1 MKLISDELY
10 DALDLLGIIPNEV
23 RKNNVGAS
31 DYAEH
36 LLQPWT
42 IIQAYKL
49 NYWDGDIVK
58 RVLRKKA
65 TDARRLD
72 YEKIKHICDERI
84 RQIDAELQQNKKTMT
99 RTELIELIGKDNV
112 LKLESETA
120 EATSRVIYPTFEA
133 ESAAMMEYR
142 ASLTLDNGTAYA
154 YYYQPVV
161 LLESEDDSSDY
172 GSLDWDVARY
182 EFEEK

>member
-1 MKLISDELY
+1 
-10 DALDLLGIIPNEV
+10 
-23 RKNNVGAS
+23 
-31 DYAEH
+31 
-36 LLQPWT
+36 
-42 IIQAYKL
+42 
-49 NYWDGDIVK
+49 
-58 RVLRKKA
+58 
-65 TDARRLD
+65 
-72 YEKIKHICDERI
+72 
-84 RQIDAELQQNKKTMT
+84 MT
-99 RTELIELIGKDNV
+99 RTELINRIGKENV